1 MKSSRLPA
9 LRRTLLLFVFGGACY
24 NLIEILWRGYTHWSM
39 FFLGG
44 VCFQWGGLIARRFRR
59 HCLAVRCVLCSAAVT
74 VSEFL
79 CGCLVNLRFHLHVW
93 DYSNQPFNLLGQI
106 CLLYSFLWGL
116 LSIPAMPLYTAL
128 QRSLKRPGLM
138 PSRRRAALRTASQPV

>member
-79 CGCLVNLRFHLHVW
+79 CACGF
-93 DYSNQPFNLLGQI
+93 I
-106 CLLYSFLWGL
+106 CMYGTTATSP
-116 LSIPAMPLYTAL
+116 SICSG
-128 QRSLKRPGLM
+128 RSACCI
-138 PSRRRAALRTASQPV
+138 PSCGACSASPPCRCIPRCSAP